1 MKWNTKQTK
10 DLFEAVLCLE
20 SLDEAKAFFRDLL
33 TAEEIVEFSKRW
45 QAAQMLDR
53 GATYTEIVKKTGL
66 SSRTVARI
74 SKWLRG
80 GKRGYKR
87 AIAKKQHHK
96 GNSSGKSP
104 D

>member
-1 MKWNTKQTK
+1 MKWKTTQSN
-10 DLFEAVLCLE
+10 DLFEAILRLTT
-20 SLDEAKAFFRDLL
+20 LDEAQGFFRDLL
-33 TAEEIVEFSKRW
+33 TAEEINEFSKRW
-45 QAAQMLDR
+45 QAAQMLEK
-53 GATYTEIVKKTGL
+53 GTTYTVIVRKTGL

-74 SKWLRG
+74 SRWLQD

-87 AIAKKQHHK
+87 AIEKKLHHT